1 MEFFSSP
8 IAFATFGA
16 VLLAQLIKAPVHYL
30 RKKEWDWTLIINSGG
45 MPSSHSALMGA
56 VTTSIGLY
64 HGWSNPIFILG
75 LALTVIVVY
84 DATGVR
90 RQAGLH
96 AERINEI
103 LREALAHRNLP
114 ADEAQFLREVI
125 GHSPFEAAMGL
136 LFGILFAI
144 LIWLIFPAA

>member
-1 MEFFSSP
+1 M
-8 IAFATFGA
+8 
-16 VLLAQLIKAPVHYL
+16 
-30 RKKEWDWTLIINSGG
+30 
-45 MPSSHSALMGA
+45 
-56 VTTSIGLY
+56 
-64 HGWSNPIFILG
+64 
-75 LALTVIVVY
+75 VY

-114 ADEAQFLREVI
+114 ADEVQFLREVI

-144 LIWLIFPAA
+144 LIWLIFPT